1 MRFKEVEGTNI
12 PVVYVVTAIDEGF
25 SEVLE
30 MRVVVD
36 DVYQGN
42 LLASR
47 FVYSELFP

>member
-1 MRFKEVEGTNI
+1 MVF
-12 PVVYVVTAIDEGF
+12 
-25 SEVLE
+25 E
-30 MRVVVD
+30 MRVVLD